1 MRDPGAR
8 RAIAVV
14 LIIGMVLSV
23 GLAGIVSYYAST
35 HPDGLEHVAE
45 QEGFSESAQESATED
60 SPLAGYGVE
69 GVSDERMSAGLA
81 GVVGVGVTALLGFG
95 LFLLLGAR
103 RRPTEREHPGV
114 TEPHG

>member
-1 MRDPGAR
+1 
-8 RAIAVV
+8 
-14 LIIGMVLSV
+14 
-23 GLAGIVSYYAST
+23 
-35 HPDGLEHVAE
+35 
-45 QEGFSESAQESATED
+45 
-60 SPLAGYGVE
+60 
-69 GVSDERMSAGLA
+69 MSAGLA